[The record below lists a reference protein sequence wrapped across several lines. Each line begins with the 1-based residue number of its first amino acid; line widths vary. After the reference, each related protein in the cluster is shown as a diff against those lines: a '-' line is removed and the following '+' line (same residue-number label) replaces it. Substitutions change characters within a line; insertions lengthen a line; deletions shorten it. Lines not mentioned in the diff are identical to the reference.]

1 MALCQTKLEILD
13 VGANEIIKIPSNIAR
28 LVNLEDLWLND
39 NKIERFDDVENLE
52 PLKLTTLYLERNPVS
67 K

>member
-1 MALCQTKLEILD
+1 MALYQTKLEILD

-39 NKIERFDDVENLE
+39 NKIERFDDVENWE

>member
-1 MALCQTKLEILD
+1 MALYQTKLEILD

>member
-1 MALCQTKLEILD
+1 MALYQTKLEILD

-52 PLKLTTLYLERNPVS
+52 PLKLTTLYLERNPV
-67 K
+67 